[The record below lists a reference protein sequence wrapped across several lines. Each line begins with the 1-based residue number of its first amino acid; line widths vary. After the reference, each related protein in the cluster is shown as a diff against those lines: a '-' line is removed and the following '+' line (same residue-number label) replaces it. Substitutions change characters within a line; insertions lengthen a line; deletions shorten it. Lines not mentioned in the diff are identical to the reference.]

1 MPNHSIDLM
10 VRKHA
15 NRFLRQLN
23 VKHLPDFSIAD
34 ANHKKLLSAYA
45 DAERTV
51 RDLIGSCVDGTTE
64 DRAAEI
70 EAAVDGLSTFLA
82 DVDAEIAIRKNQ
94 GDMDRGSNQ
103 IDYSKRPQFEDRVS
117 PAVDGGHT
125 QPIEAEAFSIRS
137 AESFTTWAKPRCDSI
152 YDSLSDGAL
161 YRAILLGPKTEL
173 ERRALSEGSDGA
185 GGVTVPT
192 IVASQMIDKLR
203 SASVVVQAGAQTV
216 PLQSDQQKIAR
227 LASDPSPA
235 FRDENASITESD
247 PTFDSVTF
255 VPRSLA
261 LMIKISRELYEDSL
275 NLERELPRIM
285 ATALAKEVDKICLLG
300 TGSAPQPRGV
310 LNTTGVGATALGGGL
325 TSYAPLLVAQTGIS
339 TANAGATTAI
349 IGHPREFGDLA
360 ALSDSTGQPLRKPDA
375 LDGIPMLSTTAIPVD
390 GGGGSNESTLFLGNW
405 SNLMIGIRSGVR
417 VEVLKERFAE
427 NHQLGLIA
435 HMRVDVQLQHPAAFW
450 KITGITS

>member
-1 MPNHSIDLM
+1 MPLNQSHAC
-10 VRKHA
+10 RKHA
-15 NRFLRQLN
+15 QDFLRLLEI
-23 VKHLPDFSIAD
+23 KDPDDFT
-34 ANHKKLLSAYA
+34 AYSLEWSDLA
-45 DAERTV
+45 KTKRSGSRAIS
-51 RDLIGSCVDGTTE
+51 DLIDRLNDSCDE
-64 DRAAEI
+64 KRAAEI
-70 EAAVDGLSTFLA
+70 ESASDAIASIVQMA
-82 DVDAEIAIRKNQ
+82 DVEMDQRTEIGNRSPRPDPRI
-94 GDMDRGSNQ
+94 DMLPIPYLGS
-103 IDYSKRPQFEDRVS
+103 S

-161 YRAILLGPKTEL
+161 YRAILLGPKTES

-325 TSYAPLLVAQTGIS
+325 TSYAPLLVAQTGIA
-339 TANAGATTAI
+339 TANAGATTAV

>member
-1 MPNHSIDLM
+1 M
-10 VRKHA
+10 VKKHA
-15 NRFLRQLN
+15 NRYLRQLN
-23 VKHLPDFSIAD
+23 AKNLSDFSIPD
-34 ANHKKLLSAYA
+34 QSHKRLLSVYA
-45 DAERTV
+45 DGERAA
-51 RDLIGSCVDGTTE
+51 RDLVGQCTDDLSE
-64 DRAAEI
+64 KSAAEI
-70 EAAVDGLSTFLA
+70 EGAVDGISDFLSA
-82 DVDAEIAIRKNQ
+82 IDNEIAIRKSN
-94 GDMDRGSNQ
+94 GNMELGSNH
-103 IDYSKRPQFEDRVS
+103 IDYSKRPQFEDRTS

-125 QPIEAEAFSIRS
+125 QPIEAEAYSIRS
-137 AESFTTWAKPRCDSI
+137 AESFTKWAKPRCDSV
-152 YDSLSDGAL
+152 YDNLSDGAL

-203 SASVVVQAGAQTV
+203 SASVVIQAGAQTV

-235 FRDENASITESD
+235 FRDENAAITESD

-255 VPRSLA
+255 LPRSLA

-325 TSYAPLLVAQTGIS
+325 TSFAPLLVAQTGIV
-339 TANAGATTAI
+339 TANAGATTPV

-427 NHQLGLIA
+427 NHQLGLVA
-435 HMRVDVQLQHPAAFW
+435 HMRADVQLQHPAAFW